1 MARRFLS
8 FLFFL
13 AVLLFP
19 ATAGAEPTL
28 IITPPQDPCRKIADL
43 AAGRSVSVG
52 GINLSMSTFSYAS
65 CEYAREQVEAS
76 VRARLATL
84 RAGAEERGKAE
95 LNAIYDRFMTWLAGQ
110 VREVVYQNLSE
121 EQRRTLSPEEH
132 FKAWLQDPDQEL
144 SAYVNYYFATHFA
157 EFKPYLERYQ
167 NDNSREIVGG
177 LSDLWKKAKQ
187 RLEKLT
193 GAVRKLDAEPE
204 ATPERVTEILEEF
217 GLSGPWITRFRQYEG
232 RFNTLDRDY
241 DIVNTARMIHAAFTA
256 EDYSGRLTGMFS
268 LMEKF
273 GGFLSDSNVP
283 GVSLLGTL
291 VESYAKIA
299 KEALVQANKL
309 EKLIRQRE
317 GHCIG
322 LAAHTL
328 LEKRSLAFK
337 TMAGEDRQACP
348 LDQADPFLRDI
359 YVQSIPQD
367 EGQLYFWNGAG
378 FTKGRPGGGG
388 RRGVEAAQAFIR
400 GAAAIGL
407 VEYVGKE
414 TDMATIA
421 AVYNTPYGPKHYLE
435 GLPGHSHQPGLAGII
450 AEGQAVIRAITT
462 RIKSLRDGARL
473 DAECGEN
480 DFAAFLDRETGLLLS
495 RYPLD
500 EPELLSRLA
509 FSYALGF
516 VQKHNAGKGGSVGRA
531 GIYERYK
538 RIWKRLSELSL
549 LVVDGRVVDK
559 RGRDRQCD
567 ECAGAQITLQVG
579 AGSEWPGCGV
589 KAADASGHIMVRIG
603 TRSAEVS
610 VVVSASAG
618 EVTSEKLTID
628 QRVLG
633 LSKSDIP
640 FVRMFSLDV
649 PLPLEGDEDS
659 AETALN
665 ALRGL
670 HGEAQEAATT
680 GAAAC
685 SSAKSA
691 IAQLAAARAE
701 LAARAEQIANRF
713 EQLAPKRS
721 EFERSRKKLE
731 AAMQSAEKSAEAV
744 VKAKSE
750 AESAALSACDLTSK
764 LRKEEDEA
772 LQRRMLTEVRGH
784 VLSADRQARAA
795 HRSLET
801 ATQAALQ
808 SEEIAG
814 TAVEIAEALERVG
827 SDTTKLLAD
836 AGGLKDEPPGLDGY
850 KNTIS
855 ESKRELDRIVPLA
868 RAAFASLKA
877 AIGGDPAMADLLA
890 EGERLHDRIN
900 TLPAQIKKCD
910 GDLETALSELGDKTD
925 ELQTAID
932 AIAKEAGGKGTD
944 GLAQLLTAQAEEAL
958 ASADVAEIFDEAAGA
973 AAIDAR
979 RCLKLAESAVTGE
992 ASDDLA
998 AAVEAAIAQCDFKAA
1013 KALLTRM
1020 KDSASYPTLSTAYQS
1035 ALERERRTKALFD
1048 RAKALHAE
1056 GKPAEAVKLLNQA
1069 RANTKCSNYQS
1080 RIDQAIAAIRGAGDD
1095 TLLAETRAAIIACD
1109 FAAAKEKLAELGSIG
1124 HPSFA
1129 EAQADYQNAIERE
1142 RRTKALFDQAKS
1154 LHGEGKSEDAVALL
1168 RRALTNTEC
1177 ESYRARINTVLAS
1190 LSGAGSQDQQAGEPT
1205 EPGAA
1210 ATGWPDSFKGE
1221 VRLTR
1226 VIVNGR
1232 ETTPLGLI
1240 QLIDR
1245 EWRAHRATKP
1255 DRDGVIPAIGETLYD
1270 VITGVV
1276 IAVIGTLADGVPV
1289 GFALEPVGAEYRFA
1303 LVGKGET
1310 ADPEKL
1316 EAVPKFQPVDER
1328 TLRMTWQNEDGNAF
1342 ATTTFSADETFSEFV
1357 LDFQLTGRFSGDD
1370 VDQFYRI
1377 NSLSATVSGRFE
1389 QGAVPAAQVEAE
1401 IKRRVKAAASRHA
1414 PFLKI
1419 D

>member
-1 MARRFLS
+1 MVGRFFS
-8 FLFFL
+8 FLILL
-13 AVLLFP
+13 ATLLFP
-19 ATAGAEPTL
+19 AVADAEPTL
-28 IITPPQDPCRKIADL
+28 IIAPPHDPCQNIADL
-43 AAGRSVSVG
+43 ATGKNLRVG
-52 GINLSMSTFSYAS
+52 GVNLSMSTFSYAS

-76 VRARLATL
+76 VRARLASL
-84 RAGAEERGKAE
+84 RAGVEERGKAE
-95 LNAIYDRFMTWLAGQ
+95 LDAIYDRFLTWLAGQ

-121 EQRRTLSPEEH
+121 EQRRALSPEAH

-144 SAYVNYYFATHFA
+144 SAYVNYYFGTHFA
-157 EFKPYLERYQ
+157 EFQPYLERYQ

-177 LSDLWKKAKQ
+177 LSDLWTKAKQ

-204 ATPERVTEILEEF
+204 ATPERVAEILEEF
-217 GLSGPWITRFRQYEG
+217 GLSGPWITRFRKYEN
-232 RFNTLDRDY
+232 RFNSLDRDY

-256 EDYSGRLTGMFS
+256 EDYSGRLTGMFA

-273 GGFLSDSNVP
+273 GGYLSDSNVP

-291 VESYAKIA
+291 IEAYGQIA

-322 LAAHTL
+322 LATHTL

-337 TMAGEDRQACP
+337 AMAGDDRQACP
-348 LDQADPFLRDI
+348 LDQQDPFLRDI

-378 FTKGRPGGGG
+378 FIKGRSGGGG
-388 RRGVEAAQAFIR
+388 RSGVEAAQSFIR

-407 VEYVGKE
+407 VEYVGKD
-414 TDMATIA
+414 TDMAMIA
-421 AVYNTPYGPKHYLE
+421 AVYNTPYGPKHYLK
-435 GLPGHSHQPGLAGII
+435 GLPGHSHHPGLPGIN

-462 RIKSLRDGARL
+462 RIKALRDGAWL
-473 DAECGEN
+473 NADCSEN
-480 DFAAFLDRETGLLLS
+480 DYAAFLDRETGLLLS

-500 EPELLSRLA
+500 DPELLSRLA

-531 GIYERYK
+531 GIYDRYK
-538 RIWKRLSELSL
+538 RIWQRLSDLSL

-559 RGRDRQCD
+559 RGRDRQCS
-567 ECAGAQITLQVG
+567 ECEGAQITISMSG
-579 AGSEWPGCGV
+579 GNEWPGCGV
-589 KAADASGHIMVRIG
+589 TAADASGRFMARIG

-610 VVVSASAG
+610 VAVSASAG
-618 EVTSEKLTID
+618 EVTSEKLTIN
-628 QRVLG
+628 QWMTE

-640 FVRMFSLDV
+640 FVRTFSLDV
-649 PLPLEGDEDS
+649 PLPLEGDEDT

-665 ALRGL
+665 VLRGL
-670 HGEAQEAATT
+670 HGEALEAAST

-691 IAQLAAARAE
+691 IAELAAARAE
-701 LAARAEQIANRF
+701 LAARAEQIASRLK
-713 EQLAPKRS
+713 QLAPKRS
-721 EFERSRKKLE
+721 EFDRSRNKLE

-750 AESAALSACDLTSK
+750 AESAALSACELTSK
-764 LRKEEDEA
+764 LRKEKDEA

-784 VLSADRQARAA
+784 VLAADRQAKEA
-795 HRSLET
+795 HRTLET
-801 ATQAALQ
+801 TTQAALQ
-808 SEEIAG
+808 SEEVAG

-836 AGGLKDEPPGLDGY
+836 AGGLKDGPPGLDGY
-850 KNTIS
+850 KNTLS
-855 ESKRELDRIVPLA
+855 ESRRELDRIVPLA
-868 RAAFASLKA
+868 KAAFASLKA
-877 AIGGDPAMADLLA
+877 AIGGDPEMADTLA
-890 EGERLHDRIN
+890 EGKRLFDQIDAF
-900 TLPAQIKKCD
+900 PAQIKKCD
-910 GDLETALSELGDKTD
+910 GEIEKALSELGDKKD

-932 AIAKEAGGKGTD
+932 AIAKETGGEGGD
-944 GLAQLLTAQAEEAL
+944 GLAQLLAAQAEEAR

-979 RCLKLAESAVTGE
+979 RCLKLAESALTKG
-992 ASDDLA
+992 AGDDLA
-998 AAVEAAIAQCDFKAA
+998 AAVEAAIAQCKFKAA
-1013 KALLTRM
+1013 KTLLSRM
-1020 KDSASYPTLSTAYQS
+1020 KDSASYPSLSTAYQS

-1048 RAKALHAE
+1048 RAKALHTG

-1069 RANTKCSNYQS
+1069 RANTKCSSFQS
-1080 RIDQAIAAIRGAGDD
+1080 RIDQAIAAVRGAGDD
-1095 TLLAETRAAIIACD
+1095 TLLAETRATIIACN
-1109 FAAAKEKLAELGSIG
+1109 FAVAKKKVAELGSIG

-1129 EAQADYQNAIERE
+1129 EAQADYQNAVERE
-1142 RRTKALFDQAKS
+1142 QRTKTLFDQARS
-1154 LHGEGKSEDAVALL
+1154 LHSEGKSEDAIGLL
-1168 RRALTNTEC
+1168 RQALANTQC
-1177 ESYRARINTVLAS
+1177 DAYRTRINTVLAG
-1190 LSGAGSQDQQAGEPT
+1190 LADAGSPDQQAGEPA
-1205 EPGAA
+1205 EPGDAM
-1210 ATGWPDSFKGE
+1210 TGWPDSFKGE

-1245 EWRAHRATKP
+1245 EWRAYRVTKP
-1255 DRDGVIPAIGETLYD
+1255 GRDGVIPAIGDSLYD
-1270 VITGVV
+1270 VITGAV
-1276 IAVIGTLADGVPV
+1276 IAVIGTLAEGVPLS
-1289 GFALEPVGAEYRFA
+1289 FALKPEGPAYRFA

-1316 EAVPKFQPVDER
+1316 KSVPTFQPVDER
-1328 TLRMTWQNEDGNAF
+1328 TLRMTWQDEEGKGRVTA
-1342 ATTTFSADETFSEFV
+1342 TFSADKGYSEFA
-1357 LDFQLTGRFSGDD
+1357 LDFQLTGRISGDD
-1370 VDQFYRI
+1370 ANQFYRI
-1377 NSLSATVSGRFE
+1377 NSLAATVSGRFE
-1389 QGAVPAAQVEAE
+1389 QGAIPAAQVEAE
-1401 IKRRVKAAASRHA
+1401 IKRRVKAAASRYA
-1414 PFLKI
+1414 PYLKI